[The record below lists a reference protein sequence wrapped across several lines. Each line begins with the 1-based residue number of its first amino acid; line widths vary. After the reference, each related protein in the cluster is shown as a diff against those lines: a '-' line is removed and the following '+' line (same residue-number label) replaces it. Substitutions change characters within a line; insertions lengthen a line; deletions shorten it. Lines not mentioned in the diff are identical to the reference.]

1 MPKSPRSLGCPKSQ
15 ITRLRQKARE
25 RGYDPLVSKQIKAE
39 HVEDAPRSGRPE
51 VIDEEK
57 EKKVLDI
64 VRATHESREM
74 SIAELAR
81 AVGVGTTAVYK
92 LFKKKKMGKY
102 KPTYR
107 PGIVLL
113 IPFIKLL
120 SIVHRIVGDSLLY
133 TGLTAKMR
141 KARLEFALKYKD
153 KELEWWKNV
162 IFSDETSIVLGR

>member
-1 MPKSPRSLGCPKSQ
+1 MHK
-15 ITRLRQKARE
+15 
-25 RGYDPLVSKQIKAE
+25 
-39 HVEDAPRSGRPE
+39 
-51 VIDEEK
+51 
-57 EKKVLDI
+57 
-64 VRATHESREM
+64 SREM

-102 KPTYR
+102 KPTYG

-120 SIVHRIVGDSLLY
+120 SIVYRIVGDPLLY

-153 KELEWWKNV
+153 KELEWWKNI
-162 IFSDETSIVLGR
+162 IFSDKLALC